1 MVVSVNSDV
10 RPNGRAP
17 LEIGSLL
24 ALHANSIA
32 EHGADALIMVN
43 TVHRFAQEPRHG
55 ADYQLVLK

>member
-43 TVHRFAQEPRHG
+43 TVHCFAQ
-55 ADYQLVLK
+55 

>member
-1 MVVSVNSDV
+1 MFDVSFRGWSVMVVSVNSDV

-24 ALHANSIA
+24 AFHANSIA

-43 TVHRFAQEPRHG
+43 TVHCFAQ
-55 ADYQLVLK
+55 